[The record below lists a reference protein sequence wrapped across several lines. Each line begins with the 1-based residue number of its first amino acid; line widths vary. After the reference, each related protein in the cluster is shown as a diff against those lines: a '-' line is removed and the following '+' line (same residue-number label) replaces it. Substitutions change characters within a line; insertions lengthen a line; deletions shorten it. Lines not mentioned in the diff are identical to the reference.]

1 MVGIRS
7 DRARA
12 RALHLLATIY
22 PIPDDAEF
30 YRLRELAV
38 DFIKEADRLD
48 AANRD
53 ASAEPGRSG
62 RRGEGLFRARP
73 CPIRGTKKALANF
86 QMALAA
92 CERPR
97 FHGTQP
103 QSRDRSYA
111 RTSWH

>member
-53 ASAEPGRSG
+53 AAAEPEELISAA
-62 RRGEGLFRARP
+62 LDAVARDFFE
-73 CPIRGTKKALANF
+73 RALARYVA
-86 QMALAA
+86 Q
-92 CERPR
+92 RKR
-97 FHGTQP
+97 
-103 QSRDRSYA
+103 
-111 RTSWH
+111 

>member
-53 ASAEPGRSG
+53 ASAEPEELISAALDAVARDFF
-62 RRGEGLFRARP
+62 ERALVRYVAQ
-73 CPIRGTKKALANF
+73 RK
-86 QMALAA
+86 
-92 CERPR
+92 R
-97 FHGTQP
+97 
-103 QSRDRSYA
+103 
-111 RTSWH
+111 